1 MNFYLFYKGGDF
13 MKKLLV
19 ALSLGAVL
27 VAGFTFTQDSPSD
40 LSMDREPGILSIQ
53 KTNLF

>member
-1 MNFYLFYKGGDF
+1 